1 MLNRLSL
8 FLALSFSFMQAG
20 AQLFAITVIVTSLT
34 SNPPDSLSMLEGEY
48 GYDSSPFWETFP
60 NITTLFLI
68 IALIVNWKTSNRKYL
83 LVGFGLFITGALY
96 SIFILGPASESHAS
110 NWLMLDWILFFITI
124 LTCISLT
131 IPFFKTTN
139 SNP

>member
-1 MLNRLSL
+1 MLKRLSL
-8 FLALSFSFMQAG
+8 LMALSFSFMQAG

-34 SNPPDSLSMLEGEY
+34 SNQPDSLSMLEGEY

-68 IALIVNWKTSNRKYL
+68 VALIANWKTSNRKYL

-96 SIFILGPASESHAS
+96 SIVILGPASESHAS
-110 NWLMLDWILFFITI
+110 NWLMLDWILFAITI
-124 LTCISLT
+124 LSCISLI
-131 IPFFKTTN
+131 IPFFKTTY